1 MFSWK
6 ITLGTFIMAMALAGA
21 VPAWADVFPASSDR
35 VLRSWQLEQ
44 LGCRDLW
51 YARNEIYARNGYI
64 FRTRRGQRAFGR
76 GGFTRNPRLNR
87 VERLNIRRI
96 KDIEDYRCR

>member
-1 MFSWK
+1 MLSWK
-6 ITLGTFIMAMALAGA
+6 TILGAIIMAVALGSA
-21 VPAWADVFPASSDR
+21 VPARADVFPSSSSR
-35 VLRSWQLEQ
+35 VLKSWQLEQ

-76 GGFTRNPRLNR
+76 GGWTRNPRLNR
-87 VERLNIRRI
+87 VERLNIRHI
-96 KDIEDYRCR
+96 KEIENYLCR

>member
-1 MFSWK
+1 MFAWK

-21 VPAWADVFPASSDR
+21 VPAQADVFPSSSDR

-76 GGFTRNPRLNR
+76 GGYTRNPRLNR